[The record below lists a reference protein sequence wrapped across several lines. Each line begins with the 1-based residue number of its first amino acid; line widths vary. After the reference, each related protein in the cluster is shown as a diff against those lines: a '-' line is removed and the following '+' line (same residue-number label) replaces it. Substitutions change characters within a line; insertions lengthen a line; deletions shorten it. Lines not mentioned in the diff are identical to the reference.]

1 MLCALYLPIFLVSRP
16 VLKPNNLEQRMAVTQ
31 ELAGVGEKNFL
42 QWYFQHKNIHGV
54 NLQLNRTNFKSLS
67 TLPLRHAESKSGIF
81 FVLTL
86 LLYRLLATF

>member
-1 MLCALYLPIFLVSRP
+1 MSRP

-42 QWYFQHKNIHGV
+42 QWYFQHKNIHEV

-67 TLPLRHAESKSGIF
+67 TLPLSVIIGQSSTF
-81 FVLTL
+81 TL
-86 LLYRLLATF
+86 HIT